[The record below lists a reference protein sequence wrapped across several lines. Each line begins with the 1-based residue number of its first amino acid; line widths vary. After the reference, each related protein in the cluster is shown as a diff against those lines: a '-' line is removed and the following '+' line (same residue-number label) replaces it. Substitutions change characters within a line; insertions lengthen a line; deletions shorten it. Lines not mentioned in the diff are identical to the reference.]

1 MKIILTEHQLM
12 ALLSQEGVA
21 QFLHESY
28 LKNKNLEN
36 LKKIVKR
43 LLTLGIAVSTI
54 ISVINR
60 SDAPLGEKEILTKAV
75 MAYEEQPDIFK
86 NTLENSPEYKEKVE
100 ACRKYMEYALKNQ
113 GYTLASTNL
122 KPETLV
128 KTAMEKSFDLPFLM
142 AAAHQESCFGA
153 TPRAQKTNSVFSEGS
168 WDNGKNMVTY
178 SDPNDSVAGYID
190 LLNRSYIVN
199 GKNLLDLLKPGAFVN
214 GVGNRYASD
223 ASYEQKLRNLRNRI
237 IRNYPELKSV

>member
-1 MKIILTEHQLM
+1 MKLILTENQLIT
-12 ALLSQEGVA
+12 LLSQEGVA

-60 SDAPLGEKEILTKAV
+60 SDAPLSEKEMLTRAV

-86 NTLENSPEYKEKVE
+86 NTIENSPEYQKKVE

-113 GYTLASTNL
+113 GYTLSSTDL

-153 TPRAQKTNSVFSEGS
+153 TPRAQKTNSVFSEGA
-168 WDNGKNMVTY
+168 WDDGTDRVKY
-178 SDPNDSVAGYID
+178 ADPNDSVEGYIN

-214 GVGNRYASD
+214 GIGKRYASD
-223 ASYEQKLRNLRNRI
+223 DSYEQKIRFLRNRI
-237 IRNYPELKSV
+237 IQKYPELKSV